1 MNAAV
6 EASIFGMMLPG
17 ARRLFLVMMLL
28 ALAGATE
35 ASARGSHGGSHS
47 HAHGHRHGAARP
59 ANPSVPPSLTSN
71 PRVTGT
77 APLPPHHQP
86 MRGSAPAVSEKR
98 DPEDIALDRKI
109 KSICRGC

>member
-1 MNAAV
+1 MGV
-6 EASIFGMMLPG
+6 
-17 ARRLFLVMMLL
+17 RRLILAMTIL

-35 ASARGSHGGSHS
+35 ASARGSHGGSRG
-47 HAHGHRHGAARP
+47 HGHGYRHSAARP
-59 ANPSVPPSLTSN
+59 ANPSVPPSLTSD

-86 MRGSAPAVSEKR
+86 RRGSAPAVSEKR

>member
-1 MNAAV
+1 M
-6 EASIFGMMLPG
+6 G
-17 ARRLFLVMMLL
+17 ARRLFLVMTLL

-47 HAHGHRHGAARP
+47 RAHGHRHGAARP
-59 ANPSVPPSLTSN
+59 ANPSVPASLTSN

-86 MRGSAPAVSEKR
+86 RRGSAPAVSEKR
-98 DPEDIALDRKI
+98 DPEDIVLDRKI